1 MQTSS
6 FTFGPVRIMEGIYMA
21 DDLIA
26 EVNNSLLEF
35 RIRSVKQ
42 DI

>member
-26 EVNNSLLEF
+26 EVTNA
-35 RIRSVKQ
+35 
-42 DI
+42 